1 MNKIETVFQVESYEC
16 GLACLVM
23 IQRGLGGDISL
34 NEFREMVGG
43 RDQELSIKDIIHCA
57 KKMHLSGR
65 PIQCHLDELSQLSL
79 PAILHWRFNHWVVLT
94 KITGNQ
100 FTIHD
105 PVEGLRPLS
114 RSVTSQLYTGIAIEF
129 SKLTS
134 ISNNKNR
141 KKYKNLISINN
152 IISKSNLN
160 PTAIGL
166 LFLTMGLFYLLV
178 LTLPLFLKLVV
189 DDVLVRKD
197 HNLLFTLAAG
207 FTILGLTA
215 QFLYWLQ
222 GKLALYLALQLQ
234 VDLSTTI
241 LDRLLRLPP
250 HYFRSRTPPALLS
263 RLASI
268 RPVQQ
273 FLSQGLIH
281 MAINAVMLCLCLITI
296 SNLVPAAGIIL
307 ATFISALF
315 CIYYLAIP
323 KLKKVGESALIKETS
338 FQSEA
343 NDVFQN
349 ISSIQR
355 YQAETFSTLRLQEK
369 QMLAL
374 VAENSSAGIQLVLTT
389 AQNLLLHLSHVMLI
403 FILGG
408 QVMAGT
414 ISLGTCYLILSYR
427 HFLTESAKGLSYQ
440 LLGLLAL
447 RLHLDRISDFY
458 VYPPSEPTTHVN
470 NIGSGSLILR
480 NLSIVRKDRKLHYP
494 FKIQVNAGQLLIIQG
509 PSGCGKSTLV
519 EAIAGSIPIAAGT
532 LSWGSKSAGTK
543 LHQWSPQQV
552 GSVLGSDR
560 LHLGTIASNIK
571 MHQPGGDPGQLRTA
585 ACTALLHQDI
595 MALPLGYDTL
605 ISASNVPLSL
615 GQIQKLLIARAIY
628 HKPKLLLLDEATAN
642 LDPPSE
648 QQLLTNLR
656 QNGMTLVIAT
666 HRGSLALQADILLVS
681 TNTGW
686 HIQQRGNR

>member
-1 MNKIETVFQVESYEC
+1 MNQVETVFQVESYEC

-34 NEFREMVGG
+34 NEFRERVGG

-57 KKMHLSGR
+57 KKMHLTGK
-65 PIQCHLDELSQLSL
+65 PVQCDLDQLPQLAL

-105 PVEGLRPLS
+105 PVEGRLPLP
-114 RSVTSQLYTGIAIEF
+114 RSVISQLYTGIAIEF

-134 ISNNKNR
+134 IDTKKNKKR
-141 KKYKNLISINN
+141 LKIIN
-152 IISKSNLN
+152 IINKSNLN
-160 PTAIGL
+160 SMAIGL

-222 GKLALYLALQLQ
+222 GKLALYLALRLQ
-234 VDLSTTI
+234 VDLSTSI
-241 LDRLLRLPP
+241 LGRLLRLPP
-250 HYFRSRTPPALLS
+250 HYFRTRTPPALLS

-273 FLSQGLIH
+273 FISQGLIQ
-281 MAINAVMLCLCLITI
+281 MAINAIMLCLCLITI
-296 SNLVPAAGIIL
+296 SNLVPEAGMIL
-307 ATFISALF
+307 AAFITALF

-323 KLKKVGESALIKETS
+323 RLKKTGESALIKETS

-355 YQAETFSTLRLQEK
+355 YQVETFSTLRLQEK
-369 QMLAL
+369 QMQAL
-374 VAENSSAGIQLVLTT
+374 VAENNNAGIQLALTT

-403 FILGG
+403 FILSG
-408 QVMAGT
+408 QVMAGS

-427 HFLTESAKGLSYQ
+427 HFLTEATKGLGCE
-440 LLGLLAL
+440 LLGILAL

-458 VYPPSEPTTHVN
+458 VYPASEPTTHVSS
-470 NIGSGSLILR
+470 IESGSLILQ
-480 NLSIVRKDRKLHYP
+480 NLSIVRKDRRLHYP
-494 FKIQVNAGQLLIIQG
+494 FKIQINPGQLLIIQG

-532 LSWGSKSAGTK
+532 LSWGSKPAGTT

-552 GSVLGSDR
+552 GSVLGGDR
-560 LHLGTIASNIK
+560 LHLGTIASNIR
-571 MHQPGGDPGQLRTA
+571 MHQPGGDPDQLRAA

-595 MALPLGYDTL
+595 MALPLAYDTL

-628 HKPKLLLLDEATAN
+628 HKPKLLLLDESTAN
-642 LDPPSE
+642 LDPPTE
-648 QQLLTNLR
+648 EQLLCNLR
-656 QNGMTLVIAT
+656 QAGMTLVIAT
-666 HRGSLALQADILLVS
+666 HRNNLVLQADVLLIN
-681 TNTGW
+681 TTTGW
-686 HIQQRGNR
+686 QIEQQTGS

>member
-1 MNKIETVFQVESYEC
+1 MNEVETVFQVESYEC

-34 NEFREMVGG
+34 NEFRERVGG
-43 RDQELSIKDIIHCA
+43 RDHELSIKDIIHCA
-57 KKMHLSGR
+57 KKMHLTGR
-65 PIQCHLDELSQLSL
+65 PVQCDLEELRQLAL

-100 FTIHD
+100 FTVHD
-105 PVEGLRPLS
+105 PVEGRLPLP
-114 RSVTSQLYTGIAIEF
+114 RSVISQLYTGLAIEF
-129 SKLTS
+129 SKLTT
-134 ISNNKNR
+134 IENRSN
-141 KKYKNLISINN
+141 KKYIKINN
-152 IISKSNLN
+152 ILSKSNLN
-160 PTAIGL
+160 PMAIGL

-189 DDVLVRKD
+189 DDVLLRKD

-234 VDLSTTI
+234 VDLSTSI
-241 LDRLLRLPP
+241 LERLLRLPP
-250 HYFRSRTPPALLS
+250 HYFRTRTAPALLS

-273 FLSQGLIH
+273 FISQGLIQ
-281 MAINAVMLCLCLITI
+281 MAINTIMLCLCLITI

-307 ATFISALF
+307 AAFITALF

-323 KLKKVGESALIKETS
+323 RLKKTGESALIKETS

-355 YQAETFSTLRLQEK
+355 YQAETFSKLRLQEK
-369 QMLAL
+369 QMQAL
-374 VAENSSAGIQLVLTT
+374 VAENNSAGIQLALTT

-403 FILGG
+403 FILSG
-408 QVMAGT
+408 QVMAGS

-427 HFLTESAKGLSYQ
+427 HFLTEATKGLGCE
-440 LLGLLAL
+440 LLGILAM

-458 VYPPSEPTTHVN
+458 VYQPSEPNTHVSK
-470 NIGSGSLILR
+470 IESGSLILQ
-480 NLSIVRKDRKLHYP
+480 NLSIVRKDRRLHYP
-494 FKIQVNAGQLLIIQG
+494 FKIQINPGQLLIIQG

-532 LSWGSKSAGTK
+532 LSWGSKPAGTT

-552 GSVLGSDR
+552 GSVLGGDR
-560 LHLGTIASNIK
+560 LHLGTIASNIR
-571 MHQPGGDPGQLRTA
+571 MHQPGGDPDQLRTA
-585 ACTALLHQDI
+585 ACTTLLHQDI
-595 MALPLGYDTL
+595 MALPLAYDTL

-615 GQIQKLLIARAIY
+615 GQIQKLLITRAIY
-628 HKPKLLLLDEATAN
+628 HKPKLLLLDESTAN
-642 LDPPSE
+642 LDPLAE
-648 QQLLTNLR
+648 EQLLSNLR
-656 QNGMTLVIAT
+656 QAGMTLVIAT
-666 HRGSLALQADILLVS
+666 HRDNLTLQADVLLIHTS
-681 TNTGW
+681 NGW
-686 HIQQRGNR
+686 QIEQQSDS

>member
-1 MNKIETVFQVESYEC
+1 MNEVETVFQVESYEC

-34 NEFREMVGG
+34 NEFRERVGG
-43 RDQELSIKDIIHCA
+43 RDHELSIKDIIHCA
-57 KKMHLSGR
+57 KKMHLTGR
-65 PIQCHLDELSQLSL
+65 PVQCDLDELRQLAL

-100 FTIHD
+100 FTVHD
-105 PVEGLRPLS
+105 PVEGRLPLP
-114 RSVTSQLYTGIAIEF
+114 RSVISQLYTGIAIEF
-129 SKLTS
+129 SKLTT
-134 ISNNKNR
+134 IENRSN
-141 KKYKNLISINN
+141 KKYIKINN
-152 IISKSNLN
+152 ILSKSNLN
-160 PTAIGL
+160 PMTIGL

-234 VDLSTTI
+234 VDLSTSI
-241 LDRLLRLPP
+241 LERLLRLPP
-250 HYFRSRTPPALLS
+250 HYFRTRTAPALLS

-273 FLSQGLIH
+273 FISQGLIQ
-281 MAINAVMLCLCLITI
+281 MAINTIMLCLCLITI

-307 ATFISALF
+307 AAFITALF

-323 KLKKVGESALIKETS
+323 RLKKTGESALIKETS

-355 YQAETFSTLRLQEK
+355 YQAETFSKLRLQEK
-369 QMLAL
+369 QMQAL
-374 VAENSSAGIQLVLTT
+374 VAENNSAGIQLALTT

-403 FILGG
+403 FILSS
-408 QVMAGT
+408 QVMAGS

-427 HFLTESAKGLSYQ
+427 HFLTEATKGLGCE
-440 LLGLLAL
+440 LLGILAM

-458 VYPPSEPTTHVN
+458 VYQPSEPATHVSS
-470 NIGSGSLILR
+470 IESGSLILQ
-480 NLSIVRKDRKLHYP
+480 NLSIVRKDRRLHYP
-494 FKIQVNAGQLLIIQG
+494 FKIQINPGQLLIIQG

-532 LSWGSKSAGTK
+532 LSWGSKPAGTT

-552 GSVLGSDR
+552 GSVLGGDR
-560 LHLGTIASNIK
+560 LHLGTIASNIR
-571 MHQPGGDPGQLRTA
+571 MHQPGGDPDQLRTA
-585 ACTALLHQDI
+585 ACTTLLHQDI
-595 MALPLGYDTL
+595 MALPLAYDTL

-628 HKPKLLLLDEATAN
+628 HKPKLLLLDESTAN
-642 LDPPSE
+642 LDPLAE
-648 QQLLTNLR
+648 EQLLSNLR
-656 QNGMTLVIAT
+656 QAGMTLVIAT
-666 HRGSLALQADILLVS
+666 HRDNLTLQADVLLINTS
-681 TNTGW
+681 TGW
-686 HIQQRGNR
+686 QIKQQSDG